1 MLQIQYTGHFCT
13 FAEIFSYLGVL
24 VHCVVK
30 AGFQPRERGVILV
43 KLKKGEHADR
53 KDKKKRHVEAERCS
67 IGGQEL

>member
-43 KLKKGEHADR
+43 KLEKREHADR
-53 KDKKKRHVEAERCS
+53 KDK
-67 IGGQEL
+67 